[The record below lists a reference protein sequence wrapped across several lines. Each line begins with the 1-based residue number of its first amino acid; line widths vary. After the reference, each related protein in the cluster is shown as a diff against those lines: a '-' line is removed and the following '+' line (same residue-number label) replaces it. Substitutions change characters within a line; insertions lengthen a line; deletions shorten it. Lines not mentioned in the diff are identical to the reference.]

1 MSRTPITFDIPDPP
15 RELDSTPNIKGK
27 AAAAKWLQAELKVPV
42 TERYIAN
49 ATNRREIEHA
59 KIMGA
64 CYYSELG
71 LWRFIMSKQVPVGA
85 AKSRREPAFGREG
98 IHSGGI

>member
-1 MSRTPITFDIPDPP
+1 
-15 RELDSTPNIKGK
+15 
-27 AAAAKWLQAELKVPV
+27 
-42 TERYIAN
+42 
-49 ATNRREIEHA
+49 
-59 KIMGA
+59 MGA